1 MNGKIKK
8 LFALSALIVFSAFG
22 CTRGEW
28 DGQPEDYEKIK
39 NPGGDGPE
47 VLFKPNEEPVP
58 LIPFPCDIMAKADH
72 RTPSGMK
79 VNVPESG
86 ATKTLRGIR
95 KSLNELDGFTTYGR
109 LTVSFSDPIDLET
122 VSNETVFLIN
132 IDEKSDAYG
141 EIAALDFGYG
151 YFPVSINGSLGLYPY
166 DPYRD
171 ADNIIFPPENRVT
184 YYEDATNTL
193 IIRPVIPLL
202 PKAKYAIVL
211 TREMLG
217 EDKEPI
223 RPPDWF
229 ELVTFP
235 NQMADV
241 WKAAQIL
248 KKVKKLKPEDI
259 GFAWV
264 FTTQTPYWVLEE
276 VRKGLHGEGPFAQLE
291 SEFTPKIT
299 VIDPFSLEIE
309 PDHDMYRFQASFFQV
324 IISAILQLIP
334 EAGSVPWDKFLS
346 MDQVDYFVVGT
357 YKTPKFLVGDDR
369 TFEVYPDRNLAYYES
384 EEVPFFISIP
394 KPTPENGYAQPP
406 YPTMIFLHANFRC
419 RIDVLALANEM
430 ARFGI
435 AGIGIDEA
443 EHGPETYLV
452 GPKFAIDA
460 IVAGGG
466 PTADAIA
473 LLLKVFL
480 FLFYPSIDTSQM
492 TSQQVE
498 QAFWQAPLFGPLLK
512 GRAVDEYGL
521 GVTESG
527 RSFFQ
532 ADVRR
537 PRDLIRQTVIDLFQ
551 LVRVLKKLG
560 YDFNNNG
567 RIDREEGDFNQDGI
581 LDMAGLDNQIYFSSM
596 SLGSIMGPA
605 FLALEPEIKVAVLNV
620 PGAGLVDMLSRSDLL
635 QVKYYIGHDLVGP
648 VIVGRTDPDNSSYAL
663 LTYNDRELDTAFER
677 ILALPGYK
685 AVLRNIKNEEEDE
698 MIINEE
704 GGFAVAVPCDKND
717 PLELS
722 IYDDKGSLYDR
733 KRWTTEFK
741 GFGVKRN
748 TPEMRYFQQI
758 GQWLIDSA
766 DPINYAP
773 MFILRPH
780 LNSQKKNVLIQLC
793 ATDTAVPLAS
803 GLSLARA
810 AGFINPERNMKLIEL
825 GVTEWEEINSFKEL
839 NCPLESKHLFGYR
852 IHPGHNHEYFLAPRE
867 RPNSIMYSFLSKRQ
881 IGLFFRENGK
891 IIFDKPELLVPPEY
905 IWEEDEQCDEEQ
917 F

>member
-1 MNGKIKK
+1 MRREIKF
-8 LFALSALIVFSAFG
+8 LVALYALAIFLSTS

-28 DGQPEDYEKIK
+28 DGQPENYESIK
-39 NPGGDGPE
+39 NPGGKGPE
-47 VLFKPNEEPVP
+47 VLFKPDEEPVP

-72 RTPSGMK
+72 RTPSGMR

-86 ATKTLRGIR
+86 ETEVLREIR
-95 KSLNELDGFTTYGR
+95 KNLNELDGFTTFGR
-109 LTVSFSDPIDLET
+109 ITVSFSDPIDLET
-122 VSNETVFLIN
+122 ISNETVFLIN
-132 IDEKSDAYG
+132 VDEKSDAYG
-141 EIAALDFGYG
+141 ELVALDFGYG
-151 YFPVSINGSLGLYPY
+151 YFPISINGPLELYPY
-166 DPYRD
+166 DPYKD

-193 IIRPVIPLL
+193 IIRPVVPLL
-202 PKAKYAIVL
+202 PKTKYAVVL
-211 TREMLG
+211 TRKILG
-217 EDKEPI
+217 EDGEPI

-229 ELVTFP
+229 EFVTFP

-241 WKAAQIL
+241 WRAAQIL
-248 KKVKKLKPEDI
+248 KESKKIKPQDI

-264 FTTQTPYWVLEE
+264 FTTQTTYWILEE
-276 VRKGLHGEGPFAQLE
+276 IYKGLHGEGPFAQLE

-309 PDHDMYRFQASFFQV
+309 RDNDMYRFEASYFQS
-324 IISAILQLIP
+324 IISVILQLIP
-334 EAGSVPWDKFLS
+334 EAQTVPWDKFLA

-357 YKTPKFLVGDDR
+357 YKTPKFLVGEDR
-369 TFEVYPDRNLAYYES
+369 IFQVYPDKNLAYYES

-394 KPTPENGYAQPP
+394 KSTPENGYAKPP
-406 YPTMIFLHANFRC
+406 YPVMIFLHANFRC
-419 RIDVLALANEM
+419 RIDVLALANEL

-435 AGIGIDEA
+435 ASIGIDAA

-452 GPKFAIDA
+452 GPKFVLDH
-460 IVAGGG
+460 IVAAGG
-466 PTADAIA
+466 PLADAIA
-473 LLLKVFL
+473 LVLKAFMFVF
-480 FLFYPSIDTSQM
+480 FPSIDTSQM
-492 TSQQVE
+492 TPQEVE
-498 QAFWQAPLFGPLLK
+498 YAFWHAPLFGPLLK

-537 PRDLIRQTVIDLFQ
+537 PRDLIRQTVVDLFQ
-551 LVRVLKKLG
+551 LTRIIKKLG

-581 LDMAGLDNQIYFSSM
+581 LDMGGPDNPIYFSSM

-605 FLALEPEIKVAVLNV
+605 FVALEPEIEAAVLNV
-620 PGAGLVDMLSRSDLL
+620 PGAGLVDTLSRSDLP

-648 VIVGRTDPDNSSYAL
+648 VIVGRADPENPAYAL
-663 LTYNDRELDTAFER
+663 LTYNDKDLNTAFER
-677 ILALPGYK
+677 ILTKAGYK
-685 AVLRNIKNEEEDE
+685 AVLKNLKNEEEDE
-698 MIINEE
+698 MIINEQ
-704 GGFAVAVPCDKND
+704 GGFALAVPCDKND

-722 IYDDKGSLYDR
+722 IYDDKGLLYDR
-733 KRWTTEFK
+733 KRWTTALK

-773 MFILRPH
+773 LFVLRPR
-780 LNSQKKNVLIQLC
+780 LKEKKRVLFQLC
-793 ATDTAVPLAS
+793 ATDTAIPLAS

-810 AGFINPERNMKLIEL
+810 AGFISPERNLKLIEL
-825 GVTEWEEINSFKEL
+825 GVTEWEKINSFKLL
-839 NCPLESKHLFGYR
+839 NCPLESKYLYGYR
-852 IHPGHNHEYFLAPRE
+852 IHPGYNHEYFLAPRDK
-867 RPNSIMYSFLSKRQ
+867 PNSIMYSFLSKKQ
-881 IGLFFRENGK
+881 LGLFFKYNGE
-891 IIFDKPELLVPPEY
+891 IIFDRPELLVPPEY
-905 IWEEDEQCDEEQ
+905 IWEEDEQCDEEP